1 MTPSLHLSRTLRLF
15 LSLFLDVVLALTN
28 TVFSIMF
35 RTHVRAFH
43 VPHVLHYAASFLI
56 ISHTCTPVIVINYHR
71 RHRLPQLCVVCCFPP
86 LTPTQHTNIN
96 AYNWNFFLSFF
107 FLFFFN
113 RPFNYAF
120 VSPFLSLRNDYPLSP
135 RRPASYVLYPF
146 ENVFPNPDPFLP
158 VFSGDL
164 LWYLSCGDAIV
175 RAVNRVSEPFFN

>member
-1 MTPSLHLSRTLRLF
+1 MSYLHTPSPS
-15 LSLFLDVVLALTN
+15 SV
-28 TVFSIMF
+28 SIMF

-56 ISHTCTPVIVINYHR
+56 ISLTCTPVIVINYHR

-86 LTPTQHTNIN
+86 SPRPSIRTSTLIIGTS
-96 AYNWNFFLSFF
+96 FFLSFF

-120 VSPFLSLRNDYPLSP
+120 VSPFLSLRNDHPLSP

-146 ENVFPNPDPFLP
+146 ENVFPNRDPFLP

-175 RAVNRVSEPFFN
+175 RTVKRVSEPFLIESVMYPKSIFAFWL

>member
-1 MTPSLHLSRTLRLF
+1 MTPLLHLSRTLF
-15 LSLFLDVVLALTN
+15 LFLDVVPAHTI
-28 TVFSIMF
+28 TVFSQH
-35 RTHVRAFH
+35 HVSHSCPRISRSSC
-43 VPHVLHYAASFLI
+43 PSLRSIIPDY
-56 ISHTCTPVIVINYHR
+56 ISHMHT
-71 RHRLPQLCVVCCFPP
+71 RHRHQLSSSPSPSSVVCCLLFSP

-120 VSPFLSLRNDYPLSP
+120 VSPFLSLRNDHPLSP

-175 RAVNRVSEPFFN
+175 RTVNRVSEPFF